1 MKYVA
6 LLLLLAVAGA
16 GPGVK
21 PEIHYFRYERRIENA
36 PQTGRQT
43 CVAVDPAIFAHAA
56 PGLADL
62 RVYQGTVETPYVLRK
77 AEPMSAADGRA
88 SLLNPGRR
96 EGRTVFDAA
105 MPAGAYRDVQ
115 LSITGQNFIATV
127 EVSGSQTQAGTARTH
142 IGSYTIFDLTREK
155 LGRST
160 VLHLPRSDFQFLH
173 FRIEGPIAP
182 GSVKGVTVLRMA
194 SSAPKYVTVAASSD
208 VIERGRDTVIA
219 FTVPAHTPVDRVLF
233 VPGMH
238 PADFSREVRI
248 QVRPASP
255 PEAGNSEEP
264 WSPMESYGNLLR
276 IHRVEEGHRL
286 NEERLS
292 VAAPPELS
300 DVATRWIVT
309 IENGDDRPIVVN
321 SVRLEMVEREL
332 CFHAAGGATYLLY
345 YGDSA
350 LGAPQYDYATLFT
363 PQPDAVSA
371 DTGPERANPVYESRP
386 DTRPFTEK
394 HPGLLWAALLMV
406 LLLLAAI
413 AVRSAKGNRPGVD

>member
-1 MKYVA
+1 
-6 LLLLLAVAGA
+6 
-16 GPGVK
+16 
-21 PEIHYFRYERRIENA
+21 
-36 PQTGRQT
+36 
-43 CVAVDPAIFAHAA
+43 
-56 PGLADL
+56 
-62 RVYQGTVETPYVLRK
+62 
-77 AEPMSAADGRA
+77 
-88 SLLNPGRR
+88 
-96 EGRTVFDAA
+96 

-127 EVSGSQTQAGTARTH
+127 EVSGSQAQVGTARTQ

-160 VLHLPRSDFQFLH
+160 VLHLPRSDFRFLH

-182 GSVKGVTVLRMA
+182 GSVRSVTVSRIA
-194 SSAPKYVTVAASSD
+194 SSAPKYLTVAASSD
-208 VIERGRDTVIA
+208 VMERGRDTVIEL
-219 FTVPAHTPVDRVLF
+219 TVPAHTPVDRVLF
-233 VPGMH
+233 VPGMQ

-248 QVRPASP
+248 RVRPATP

-264 WSPMESYGNLLR
+264 SWPMESYGNLLR

-300 DVATRWIVT
+300 GLATRWIVM
-309 IENGDDRPIVVN
+309 IENGDDRPISVN
-321 SVRLEMVEREL
+321 SVRLQMVEREL
-332 CFHAAGGATYLLY
+332 CFHAAGGAPYSLY

-350 LGAPQYDYATLFT
+350 LGAPQYDYAKLFT

-371 DTGPERANPVYESRP
+371 NSGPERVNPVYESRP

-406 LLLLAAI
+406 MLLLAAI
-413 AVRSAKGNRPGVD
+413 AVRSAKGDRPGTD